1 MHGHENISTGKCLIH
16 DQEIWSLCAS
26 SMVKTEPTKA
36 TILMRSEGFV
46 PVTEL
51 ESQRTMSKPK
61 PKRKRSKRRAPRFTG
76 VSKQRK
82 TANARERNR
91 VRTVNDAFE
100 TLRKLVPVLPTEK
113 KPSKIETI
121 RLAALYI
128 DHLTEMLRSIE
139 NCERTTGRARE
150 KAEATNSAAHMKMA
164 LELHL

>member
-1 MHGHENISTGKCLIH
+1 MHGHENIGTDKCLD
-16 DQEIWSLCAS
+16 DQEISSLCAS
-26 SMVKTEPTKA
+26 SMVKTEPTEG
-36 TILMRSEGFV
+36 TILIRSEGFV

-51 ESQRTMSKPK
+51 ESQRTMPKPK

-128 DHLTEMLRSIE
+128 DHLTEMLRS
-139 NCERTTGRARE
+139 CERTTGRARE